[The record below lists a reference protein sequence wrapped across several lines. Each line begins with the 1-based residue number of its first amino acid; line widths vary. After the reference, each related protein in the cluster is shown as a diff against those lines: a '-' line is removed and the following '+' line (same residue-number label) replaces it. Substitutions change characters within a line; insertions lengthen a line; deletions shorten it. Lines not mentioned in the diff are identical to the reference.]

1 MRPRSIP
8 AVGRQQLELPE
19 KKKMLIFLRKLTLL
33 GVVMMK
39 RTRRRIGRHG
49 LMMRCRSG
57 TRIVD
62 GKAARARPNILV
74 LFQIHKT
81 RHGFFGCF
89 FCFFY

>member
-1 MRPRSIP
+1 
-8 AVGRQQLELPE
+8 
-19 KKKMLIFLRKLTLL
+19 MLIFLRKLTLL

-39 RTRRRIGRHG
+39 RTRGRNGRHD

-62 GKAARARPNILV
+62 GKAARARSNILV
-74 LFQIHKT
+74 LLQIHKT
-81 RHGFFGCF
+81 RHGFLGGCF

>member
-39 RTRRRIGRHG
+39 RTRRRNGRHD
-49 LMMRCRSG
+49 LMMSG

-62 GKAARARPNILV
+62 GKAARARSNILII
-74 LFQIHKT
+74 LQIHKT
-81 RHGFFGCF
+81 RHG
-89 FCFFY
+89 